1 MSDVVNMAMAALNE
15 RLSGGFDGSVKFV
28 IRNEGTMVI
37 DATGAHAGD
46 QEADCVL
53 TADADTFRSLL
64 SGDLNP
70 ATAFMTGKLHV
81 DGDIG
86 VAMQLGA
93 IIG

>member
-1 MSDVVNMAMAALNE
+1 MSDMVNMAVTALSE
-15 RLSGGFDGSVKFV
+15 RLSDGFDGSVKFV
-28 IRNEGTMVI
+28 IRDEGTMVV
-37 DATGAHAGD
+37 DGTGVRAGD
-46 QEADCVL
+46 QDTDCIL